1 MGLNRMYIIMYI
13 IVLRADFPS
22 IPRIGQREKEIIRIM
37 FSVQGI
43 GFFIGTFFFSVNR
56 FLFRDKK
63 RIGEEQKLEQKSRRY
78 ICILVKDRWK
88 NSAVKE
94 WTYARIK

>member
-1 MGLNRMYIIMYI
+1 
-13 IVLRADFPS
+13 
-22 IPRIGQREKEIIRIM
+22 M

-43 GFFIGTFFFSVNR
+43 GFFRGTFFFFFNVNR

-63 RIGEEQKLEQKSRRY
+63 KIGEEQKLEQKSRRY
-78 ICILVKDRWK
+78 MYIYLESILVKDRWK

-94 WTYARIK
+94 WTYARI